1 MNWRS
6 EVRRFVLEDVGF
18 GDVTTRA
25 VLPPRKASAVI
36 TAQEACVV
44 AGLREACEAFH
55 VHGAHPRAL
64 VKDGARVKAGTAVLR
79 IHGEAWALLASE
91 RTGLNLL
98 MRMSGIATA
107 TAELAALVA
116 AVNKKA
122 KVAATRKTAPGL
134 REFDKRAV
142 ELGGGWPHRKGLFDA
157 ILIKDNHL
165 KIVALEEA
173 LKRAKRTGL
182 RVEVEVE
189 SVAQARVAAEAQV
202 DMVLLDNMKPALA
215 ARAFTAVKR
224 LSPKTLVE
232 VSGGLTRRNIARYA
246 KCADLLSVGALTH
259 SVKAI
264 DFSMDLTPD

>member
-1 MNWRS
+1 MNWKS

-25 VLPPRKASAVI
+25 ILPPRKASAVI
-36 TAQEACVV
+36 TAKEACVV

-55 VHGAHPRAL
+55 VHGAHPRVL
-64 VKDGARVKAGTAVLR
+64 VKDGGRVETGTVVLQV
-79 IHGEAWALLASE
+79 HGEAWALLASE
-91 RTGLNLL
+91 RTALNLL

-107 TAELAALVA
+107 TAELTTLVT
-116 AVNKKA
+116 AVNRKA

-142 ELGGGWPHRKGLFDA
+142 ELGGGWPHRRGLFDA

-165 KIVALEEA
+165 RVVALEVA
-173 LKRAKRTGL
+173 LKRAKKTGL

-189 SVAQARVAAEAQV
+189 TVPQARVAAEAKV
-202 DMVLLDNMKPALA
+202 DMVLLDNMRPALA

-232 VSGGLTRRNIARYA
+232 VSGGLTKRNIARYA
-246 KCADLLSVGALTH
+246 KSADLLSVGALTH
-259 SVKAI
+259 SVKAV